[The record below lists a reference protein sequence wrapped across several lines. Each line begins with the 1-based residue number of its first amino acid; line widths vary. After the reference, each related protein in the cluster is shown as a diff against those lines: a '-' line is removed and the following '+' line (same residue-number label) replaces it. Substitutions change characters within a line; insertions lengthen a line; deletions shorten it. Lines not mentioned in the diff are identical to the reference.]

1 MFAIAGQPI
10 KSANLAAYEECLA
23 IRRRLAEVDPRNIQW
38 QHDQALIL
46 DQIGNEYRNAG
57 MKRQAIEAYE
67 GSIVVWRHLANI
79 DPQNSQRQLDVA
91 ISLNKLG
98 DMKFDGADSF
108 GALTSYERS
117 VAVWRRLFTS
127 DPNDTRW
134 QFKVAEA
141 LEKIGD
147 IKFLAG
153 DNKGAF
159 ASYEE
164 MLSVDRRL
172 VEIDG
177 SNTEW
182 QWNLSLSLER
192 IGDVKIALGDGMSA
206 LAAYEESLA
215 IRRALVEL
223 NESKTQWQESVS
235 LTIEKINDLKC
246 SNEETCAAE
255 DQENASWSKP
265 GLPESSATV
274 SSGHEGARTDLLF
287 LGLSAATGLRWLRD
301 RKEASAL
308 LSRLSKRSRSAVRS
322 LREMMRLTLERLLPR
337 PSSYRNRESARVPT
351 ESELVESDSGCVLI
365 QREVGTS
372 PVESEPSNTT
382 ATAMRMV
389 FTSAFSKTDDPM
401 TMNQSAVKK
410 HRRGRRGR
418 RKRRGDI
425 QPSSARKNLQPSSAR
440 KHLD

>member
-67 GSIVVWRHLANI
+67 GSLVVWRHLANI
-79 DPQNSQRQLDVA
+79 DPQNLQRQLDAA

-98 DMKFDGADSF
+98 DMKFDGADSL
-108 GALTSYERS
+108 GAITSYEGS
-117 VAVWRRLFTS
+117 VAIWRRLFNS

-172 VEIDG
+172 VKIDG
-177 SNTEW
+177 SNTDW
-182 QWNLSLSLER
+182 QLNLSLSLER
-192 IGDVKIALGDGMSA
+192 IGDVKIALGEGISA
-206 LAAYEESLA
+206 IAAYEESLD

-235 LTIEKINDLKC
+235 RTIEKINDLKC
-246 SNEETCAAE
+246 SIEETCA
-255 DQENASWSKP
+255 DDGQENASWSKP

-274 SSGHEGARTDLLF
+274 SSGHEGARAHFLF
-287 LGLSAATGLRWLRD
+287 LGLSAATGLRWLQD

-308 LSRLSKRSRSAVRS
+308 LGRLSKRSRLAAQS
-322 LREMMRLTLERLLPR
+322 LRQMMSLMQKGLLPT
-337 PSSYRNRESARVPT
+337 STYGNRESARVPT
-351 ESELVESDSGCVLI
+351 ESELVESDSI
-365 QREVGTS
+365 QGEVCTS
-372 PVESEPSNTT
+372 AVESSEEPSNTT
-382 ATAMRMV
+382 GTAVRKV

-401 TMNQSAVKK
+401 TMNQSALKK

-418 RKRRGDI
+418 RKRRT
-425 QPSSARKNLQPSSAR
+425 RR
-440 KHLD
+440 